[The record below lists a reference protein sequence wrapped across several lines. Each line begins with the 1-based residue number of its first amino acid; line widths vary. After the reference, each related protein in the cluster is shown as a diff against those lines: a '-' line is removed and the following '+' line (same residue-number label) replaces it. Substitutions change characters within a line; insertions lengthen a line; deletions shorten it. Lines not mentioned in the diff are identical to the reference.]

1 MDSKKMT
8 LSRIAAELGVSM
20 AAVSYALNDRPGVS
34 AELRSRVRQLAK
46 RWNYQSPSPQI
57 ALLLPSGS
65 IALSAYGISLLNE
78 LRSEAKK
85 RGCRLLMLSCND
97 LSLKT
102 GRSSGRFPWISSGR
116 WGPSF
121 PARRIFR

>member
-46 RWNYQSPSPQI
+46 RWNYQSPAVRFHRSFRVRDK
-57 ALLLPSGS
+57 
-65 IALSAYGISLLNE
+65 SAQ
-78 LRSEAKK
+78 
-85 RGCRLLMLSCND
+85 
-97 LSLKT
+97 
-102 GRSSGRFPWISSGR
+102 
-116 WGPSF
+116 
-121 PARRIFR
+121 

>member
-8 LSRIAAELGVSM
+8 LSRIAAELGVSV

-65 IALSAYGISLLNE
+65 IALSA
-78 LRSEAKK
+78 
-85 RGCRLLMLSCND
+85 
-97 LSLKT
+97 
-102 GRSSGRFPWISSGR
+102 
-116 WGPSF
+116 
-121 PARRIFR
+121 